1 MMNMFVGECRYR
13 YGATSMALAYYAR
26 HGCTSRAD
34 TPVQKLGDT
43 GVPTNDLQRLSAAV
57 LKLRADIRQLPVD
70 GSVPTEHARTALAN
84 VSLVRIPA
92 DISRTSGG
100 NANAGGGER
109 PDGAADGSVD
119 RAT

>member
-1 MMNMFVGECRYR
+1 MDMFIYWCVYR
-13 YGATSMALAYYAR
+13 YGATSMGLAYYAR
-26 HGCTSRAD
+26 HGCTPRAD

-43 GVPTNDLQRLSAAV
+43 GVPTDDLQRLSAAV

-70 GSVPTEHARTALAN
+70 GSVPTEHARTALAK
-84 VSLVRIPA
+84 VSLVQIPA
-92 DISRTSGG
+92 DISSISDS

-109 PDGAADGSVD
+109 PDVGTDDRID